1 MLLSIGLF
9 FGRLHPLL
17 VHLPIGILLM
27 GIFLQALS
35 LNPRYGISQ
44 GVIKIVL
51 LCGAISALAS
61 CVTGYTLSLSGDYD
75 DNLVNWHMWMGLCV
89 TGVSALLFVML
100 VRKTGGLAYRLVCLL
115 LLVLIIITGHLGG
128 ALTHGSD
135 YLGSAFDGGADAGV
149 VVRKPIANI
158 REARVYGDVIQ
169 PMLQVHCYSCH
180 GPNKQKGKLRLD
192 DSAWTVKGGK
202 DGPVIR
208 AFHPEESEL
217 LKRMLLPVEDEH
229 RMPPK
234 EKTSLKESEIAIF
247 QWWIG
252 QGADFSRKVK
262 EFPQPG
268 KIAAYLLALQG
279 GGSGSAGAGSST
291 LVPPGPVAAAAEKDL
306 DALRAKKAIVIP
318 VAAGSNYLS
327 VNFLNAVD
335 ITDKD
340 LALLLPLR
348 QQLVWLKLGD
358 QSVGDSGMVV
368 VGQCTALTVLHLNN
382 TRITD
387 KGLVPLRS
395 LHNLRLLNLVGTGVT
410 TQGVISLEP
419 LTQLQSIYLYHTKSA
434 PKDWSLLKRY
444 FPKTALDTGG
454 YAVPFVARDTVN
466 ELKPRKK

>member
-27 GIFLQALS
+27 GIFLQTLS

-75 DNLVNWHMWMGLCV
+75 DNLVSWHMWMGLCV

-100 VRKTGGLAYRLVCLL
+100 VRKTGGLAYRLACLL

-128 ALTHGSD
+128 ELTHGSD
-135 YLGSAFDGGADAGV
+135 YLGSAFDGGTDAGV
-149 VVRKPIANI
+149 VARKPIANI

-192 DSAWTVKGGK
+192 DSAWIVKGGK

-234 EKTSLKESEIAIF
+234 EKTPLKESEIAIF
-247 QWWIG
+247 QWWVG
-252 QGADFSRKVK
+252 QGADFSGKVK
-262 EFPQPG
+262 EF
-268 KIAAYLLALQG
+268 
-279 GGSGSAGAGSST
+279 
-291 LVPPGPVAAAAEKDL
+291 
-306 DALRAKKAIVIP
+306 
-318 VAAGSNYLS
+318 
-327 VNFLNAVD
+327 
-335 ITDKD
+335 
-340 LALLLPLR
+340 
-348 QQLVWLKLGD
+348 
-358 QSVGDSGMVV
+358 
-368 VGQCTALTVLHLNN
+368 
-382 TRITD
+382 
-387 KGLVPLRS
+387 
-395 LHNLRLLNLVGTGVT
+395 
-410 TQGVISLEP
+410 
-419 LTQLQSIYLYHTKSA
+419 
-434 PKDWSLLKRY
+434 
-444 FPKTALDTGG
+444 
-454 YAVPFVARDTVN
+454 
-466 ELKPRKK
+466 